1 MNRFFPKKISL
12 IVIVTIDNRNAKYG
26 DQRLFKEKILK
37 KLETNHF
44 SFFLI
49 V

>member
-1 MNRFFPKKISL
+1 M
-12 IVIVTIDNRNAKYG
+12 IVTIDNRNAKYG

-44 SFFLI
+44 SFFSI
-49 V
+49 VWIEERKKRGDE